1 MTSLLELP
9 EFPSSLVDEEKEKI
23 SMEIGF
29 SSLEDHFLGLSQL
42 ATIIYYS
49 TFGYLDSVSIQDTI
63 RTFHADVISLLSTR
77 ASAAERFVSVSDES
91 MKYLREA
98 LILLS
103 QNKSAEALENI
114 DSIIAGT
121 EQLHAKSRVF
131 LQMAKKQREH
141 SENVLEQFLIIKD
154 NYVRK
159 KSLLRGKQDE
169 LQAAKTSLKRSGEK
183 VSSAADDA
191 LIGMACRL
199 IGGDGCGD
207 LMNKQQGKKELT
219 EHQENFQEELR
230 RYEQAKEEM
239 ENLQRSIS
247 DTEKEANEVDNI
259 IKSLQDVIG
268 SFRNIV
274 SSTKNLV
281 AFFGEMRNY
290 CKDFKN
296 NDILPLTKFFS
307 AQRIKENQMVLQL
320 KAQIFYSKWLAL
332 KLKSIAW
339 LKDMEDEVLQINVT
353 PTSEEARRKLAVLG
367 AS

>member
-29 SSLEDHFLGLSQL
+29 SSLEDHFLDLSQL

-49 TFGYLDSVSIQDTI
+49 AFGYLDSDSIQDTI

-77 ASAAERFVSVSDES
+77 ASTVERFVSVSDES
-91 MKYLREA
+91 MKHLREA

-114 DSIIAGT
+114 DSVMAGT
-121 EQLHAKSRVF
+121 EQLHAKSRMF

-141 SENVLEQFLIIKD
+141 SEDVLEQFLIIKD

-159 KSLLRGKQDE
+159 KSLLREKQDE
-169 LQAAKTSLKRSGEK
+169 LQASLKRIGGK
-183 VSSAADDA
+183 AAGDA
-191 LIGMACRL
+191 LIGMACGL

-219 EHQENFQEELR
+219 EHQENFQEELS
-230 RYEQAKEEM
+230 RYKQAKEEM

-259 IKSLQDVIG
+259 IISLQDVIG

-274 SSTKNLV
+274 ASTTNLV

-320 KAQIFYSKWLAL
+320 KAQIFLSKWLAL
-332 KLKSIAW
+332 KLESITW
-339 LKDMEDEVLQINVT
+339 LKKMEAEVLQVTVT
-353 PTSEEARRKLAVLG
+353 PTREEARHKLAVFVG
-367 AS
+367 S